1 MWFMYGTAED
11 SQNIVKNY
19 SALDSNIKT
28 IVTSL
33 ENAFFLCFDFILIF
47 THLMKMTADEKE

>member
-1 MWFMYGTAED
+1 MER
-11 SQNIVKNY
+11 QNIVKNY
-19 SALDSNIKT
+19 PALDSNIKT